1 MGKPWIYS
9 LNLKKQIT
17 GIEPASP
24 AWEAGVLPMNYICV
38 YPYYNTRRREIKRKI
53 RKEKST
59 QGTGRFF
66 LSYEGGDSD
75 IQINYLHLL

>member
-1 MGKPWIYS
+1 MNPAF
-9 LNLKKQIT
+9 LAFLKQIT

-38 YPYYNTRRREIKRKI
+38 YSYYNTRSSEIKNKI
-53 RKEKST
+53 QKEKDAR
-59 QGTGRFF
+59 GTGHLF

-75 IQINYLHLL
+75 IQINYLRLL